1 MNKASIH
8 LDTLHRLSIT
18 AGEEASRLGER
29 TMDIDHLFLAL
40 TLSDQTAGQVLRSL
54 GLTLDAARRA
64 LAEQRE
70 DALATLGLT
79 LDAPE
84 PGPITYA
91 DGGDY
96 AWSDRA
102 QAVLRRSTEKNHA
115 AGRKKPGDAAAI
127 LRALLDEPSGLITD
141 LVQRMGGGPEA
152 IVHALD
158 GAESLTIH
166 RTTPAT
172 TTGYL
177 STAEAFLPAPIATV
191 WALLADP
198 ARRPEW
204 DEAVESIEV
213 PQEAEV
219 LPGDA
224 WLAHAPTHLPSGKP
238 LAIKPELARQSVE
251 VTAIVP
257 RTHVAWTVSYPDSAT
272 ANQRVTVFDLEA
284 AAGGTQV
291 WITHG
296 WQPRAGRKPRP
307 VRRALLSPLVKA
319 SLWFQVR
326 SVASAVSRALR

>member
-29 TMDIDHLFLAL
+29 AMDIDHLFLAL

-54 GLTLDAARRA
+54 GFTLDAARRA

-84 PGPITYA
+84 PGAITYA

-102 QAVLRRSTEKNHA
+102 QAVLHRSTEKDRA
-115 AGRKKPGDAAAI
+115 AERKNSGDAAAI
-127 LRALLDEPSGLITD
+127 LRALLEEPSGLITD
-141 LVQRMGGGPEA
+141 LLQRMGGSPEA

-158 GAESLTIH
+158 GAEILPIH
-166 RTTPAT
+166 RTSPAT
-172 TTGYL
+172 TAGYL
-177 STAEAFLPAPIATV
+177 STAEAFLPAPIAAV

-204 DEAVESIEV
+204 DEAIESIEV
-213 PQEAEV
+213 SEVGAEGR
-219 LPGDA
+219 PGD
-224 WLAHAPTHLPSGKP
+224 T
-238 LAIKPELARQSVE
+238 
-251 VTAIVP
+251 
-257 RTHVAWTVSYPDSAT
+257 
-272 ANQRVTVFDLEA
+272 
-284 AAGGTQV
+284 
-291 WITHG
+291 WIAHG
-296 WQPRAGRKPRP
+296 WRPRAGRKPRP
-307 VRRALLSPLVKA
+307 MRRALLSPLVKA